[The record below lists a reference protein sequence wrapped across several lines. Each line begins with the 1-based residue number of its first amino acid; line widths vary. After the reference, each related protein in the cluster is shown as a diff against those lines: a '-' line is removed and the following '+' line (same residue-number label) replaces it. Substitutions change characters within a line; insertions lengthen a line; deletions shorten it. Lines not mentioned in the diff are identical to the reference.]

1 VWIDYMLYDGVDSLI
16 AMQLS
21 DWGLRVSVE
30 NVEWFK
36 ARLLQGG
43 DLKAKAE
50 EIETWMEA
58 QGQQYQEMLKQ
69 KERSGRLRRRRSQIS
84 NKRSEV
90 EDYAAEEAK
99 LVLTS
104 EKLMIYYHPI
114 PLIPKFMISFPK
126 VHQYHSARM
135 SPVTHYLL
143 HRLPLLRQWL
153 SVTTVL
159 ALIRH
164 QAGS

>member
-1 VWIDYMLYDGVDSLI
+1 MVRIKGSTGREARVWIDYMLYDGVDSLI

-21 DWGLRVSVE
+21 DWGLRVSIE

-69 KERSGRLRRRRSQIS
+69 KERDFLLI
-84 NKRSEV
+84 
-90 EDYAAEEAK
+90 
-99 LVLTS
+99 LTLHLLTPFNQKMNQS
-104 EKLMIYYHPI
+104 TQAIEKLRE
-114 PLIPKFMISFPK
+114 K
-126 VHQYHSARM
+126 
-135 SPVTHYLL
+135 
-143 HRLPLLRQWL
+143 
-153 SVTTVL
+153 
-159 ALIRH
+159 
-164 QAGS
+164 